1 MIQVNSLIQCL
12 FSSALTCP
20 QRDPA
25 LFGSAPLASLLPTPP
40 PAPVDKPT
48 PSHRSL
54 VINELLKTERDYIAD
69 LELVQTVFYKPLME
83 RKILSPKD
91 ILSLFSVRVEQWPD
105 R

>member
-1 MIQVNSLIQCL
+1 MCACIYMS
-12 FSSALTCP
+12 
-20 QRDPA
+20 QRDPT

-40 PAPVDKPT
+40 PAPVDKPA

-69 LELVQTVFYKPLME
+69 LDLVQTVFYKPLME

-91 ILSLFSVRVEQWPD
+91 ILALFSVRANRSVVPRPLTD
-105 R
+105 S